1 MTPEDD
7 PPALFALPRRR
18 EPLAA
23 FQRRLKH
30 HRPAAPPSWTR
41 LHGRTSTGTVHL
53 VTGEWL
59 PACGT
64 GLNGWDYRGLNPTDE
79 AVTCQR
85 CDAIL
90 ARTRVPEGQ
99 LTLF

>member
-7 PPALFALPRRR
+7 PPALFAPPRRR

-23 FQRRLKH
+23 FQRRFK
-30 HRPAAPPSWTR
+30 HRPAAQPSWTR
-41 LHGRTSTGTVHL
+41 VHGKTAAGTVHV
-53 VTGEWL
+53 VTDEWL

-64 GLNGWDYRGLNPTDE
+64 GLNGWDYRGLNPTDD
-79 AVTCQR
+79 AVTCHR
-85 CDAIL
+85 CDALIS
-90 ARTRVPEGQ
+90 RTNPPEGQ